1 VVAGTLQAY
10 SRGWKQY
17 VDPVASDPFDTLTNR
32 LARRELSRVELDRKL
47 KTYHPE
53 LSQSESDELLDRLIE
68 LNLQSDMR
76 FAEMLIRS
84 RLFRGQ
90 GRHRIEQEL
99 KQHGIE
105 PGDVAHLFDEAE
117 DSESDRCV
125 AALEK
130 WLRGKKD
137 PTRDKALRFLASR
150 GFNFSDATEA
160 VDTIFR

>member
-1 VVAGTLQAY
+1 M
-10 SRGWKQY
+10 
-17 VDPVASDPFDTLTNR
+17 ASDPFDTLINR
-32 LARRELSRVELDRKL
+32 LARREHSRVELDRKL

-53 LSQSESDELLDRLIE
+53 LSQTERNQLLDRLVE

-90 GRHRIEQEL
+90 GRRRVEQEL
-99 KQHGIE
+99 AQHAIDRSE
-105 PGDVAHLFDEAE
+105 VSHFFDE
-117 DSESDRCV
+117 SEGSEADRCL

-130 WLRGKKD
+130 WMRSRKD

-160 VDTIFR
+160 VDAIFR

>member
-1 VVAGTLQAY
+1 
-10 SRGWKQY
+10 
-17 VDPVASDPFDTLTNR
+17 VASDPFDTLVSR
-32 LARRELSRVELDRKL
+32 LARREDSRVELDRKL

-53 LSQSESDELLDRLIE
+53 PSLPERNKLLDRLIE
-68 LNLQSDMR
+68 LNLQSDTR

-90 GRHRIEQEL
+90 GRRRIEQEL
-99 KQHGIE
+99 AQHAIDAR
-105 PGDVAHLFDEAE
+105 DVSHHFDDAE
-117 DSESDRCV
+117 GSESERCV

-130 WLRGKKD
+130 WMRSKKD

-160 VDTIFR
+160 VDAIFR